1 MSPSVTLY
9 KIIFFTVLSSHAQ
22 GSSLLSQSAPPVQPV
37 GNVSD
42 SECVPAFEY
51 IPFVGTAA
59 SQEPDGSVTLGS
71 YSRVSPDGNYV
82 LRSLSGSYLSAVT
95 VMKLTSVG
103 SEKTGATAIQTPLQV
118 EAFPMMGTWRFLANP
133 SGAYFRFADI
143 AEKGRSA
150 KPQFKAGMSGFY
162 TTAAE
167 MSVVEGKRI
176 TFRSLSWPQG
186 DATNGTQG
194 QGQLE
199 NKITVIEKSSSGSYS
214 VISDSKSQYL
224 CDNLKGSEGTLFTLP
239 MISQDGR
246 EFSAMPVM
254 PANRKSSMRIYELG
268 ANHRDCKLTD
278 DLNTLTAKVI
288 FGFSGKYFSKTPV
301 VFRAGS
307 TGALGGTGVYIYD
320 RVLKRSIEIVGAP
333 MTITASDFPGLTK
346 DGRVVFSGYWKS
358 CNSEGKCK
366 RNAGYVRIDPF
377 QTPLFQKLKQ
387 DNPERTASWPVC
399 ILKSD
404 VRQVEAEFLK
414 MTGLSGNL

>member
-1 MSPSVTLY
+1 MSQKVQLLN
-9 KIIFFTVLSSHAQ
+9 IIFLSILSSQAQ
-22 GSSLLSQSAPPVQPV
+22 AVSEAPSTAPVPEA
-37 GNVSD
+37 
-42 SECVPAFEY
+42 ECVPAYEY

-59 SQEPDGSVTLGS
+59 SPESDGSVTLGS

-95 VMKLTSVG
+95 LMKLSSVG
-103 SEKTGATAIQTPLQV
+103 SDKPGSTAIQTPLQV

-143 AEKGRSA
+143 VKQGKSA
-150 KPQFKAGMSGFY
+150 RPQFKAGMSGFY

-167 MSVVEGKRI
+167 MSAVDGKRI

-199 NKITVIEKSSSGSYS
+199 NKITVIEKSSAGTYS
-214 VISDSKSQYL
+214 VISDSRSQYL

-254 PANRKSSMRIYELG
+254 PANRKSSMRIYEFG
-268 ANHRDCKLTD
+268 ANHKDCKLTD

-288 FGFSGKYFSKTPV
+288 FGFPGKYFSKTPV
-301 VFRAGS
+301 VFRVGS
-307 TGALGGTGVYIYD
+307 TGAPGATGVYIYD
-320 RVLKRSIEIVGAP
+320 RTLKRSIEVVGAP
-333 MTITASDFPGLTK
+333 SAVSASDFPGLTK
-346 DGRVVFSGYWKS
+346 DGRVVFSGYWQA

-366 RNAGYVRIDPF
+366 RTAGYVRIDPF
-377 QTPLFQKLKQ
+377 QTPLFKKLKQ
-387 DNPERTASWPVC
+387 ENPERAASWPAC

-414 MTGLSGNL
+414 MTGI